1 MPSFFEKIRAVP
13 GQLGEAVGR
22 LAFEYRDSPIL
33 NITGIKVDWFAM
45 LAILLLICGAALV
58 VMWYV
63 IDRFQAKGDE
73 SIVADREF
81 ENAFHSNAGDTG
93 SESIPEIKA
102 MPSGQAALDLRSISY
117 EDAQRLN
124 PGFFNR
130 PVSAELREAM
140 DFPANLEDLL
150 KRFAQRISGKTHAD
164 SISIFLRD
172 DMNRY
177 NPRIHLSGSIFV
189 SGRSVAEFTAGN
201 IGESALEKLQS
212 NRVVLDE
219 DAHQVAFPLQ
229 SPTELAG
236 YLLIKNE
243 SSSLFNREALHAIF
257 NETQQF
263 AVILYHHIR
272 HLHNR
277 PLMNDG
283 IQLREDLGL
292 LCAQGTA
299 AFALS
304 AIEIAPSIQAERFGD
319 RVYHDNGLVFL
330 LGPIKTEATLD
341 QEFRQLVKE
350 RHTVIAGIATC
361 SGGEQP
367 ERVLRRAYAA
377 LEDARR
383 AGPNHYRILTARA
396 A

>member
-1 MPSFFEKIRAVP
+1 MPSIFQKIQAIA
-13 GQLGEAVGR
+13 GQLGEIMGR
-22 LAFEYRDSPIL
+22 LAFDWKDSSVL
-33 NITGIKVDWFAM
+33 NITGVKVDWFAAG
-45 LAILLLICGAALV
+45 AILLLICGAALV

-63 IDRFQAKGDE
+63 IDRFQSRGDE
-73 SIVADREF
+73 EEVS
-81 ENAFHSNAGDTG
+81 HSDDLQHSWSTH
-93 SESIPEIKA
+93 SDQIPEIQS
-102 MPSGQAALDLRSISY
+102 MPSAGPAPDLRTISF

-124 PGFFNR
+124 PGFFNQ
-130 PVSAELREAM
+130 PVSPELRDAM
-140 DFPANLEDLL
+140 DFPASLDDLL
-150 KRFAQRISGKTHAD
+150 RRFALRVSGKTHAD

-172 DMNRY
+172 DLNRY
-177 NPRIHLSGSIFV
+177 NPCIHLSGSIFV
-189 SGRSVAEFTAGN
+189 SGKSVAEFTAGN
-201 IGESALEKLQS
+201 VGESALEKLGA

-243 SSSLFNREALHAIF
+243 SSSLFNRDAIERIF
-257 NETQQF
+257 DETRQF
-263 AVILYHHIR
+263 SVILYHQIR

-299 AFALS
+299 SFALS
-304 AIEIAPSIQAERFGD
+304 AIDVAPAVQPGRFQD
-319 RVYHDNGLVFL
+319 KVYHDNGLMFL
-330 LGPIKTEATLD
+330 LGPIKTESTLD
-341 QEFRQLVKE
+341 QEFRELVREK
-350 RHTVIAGIATC
+350 HTVIAGIATC
-361 SGGEQP
+361 AGGEQA

-383 AGPNHYRILTARA
+383 AGPNHYRILTSRA